1 MIMQDPPFFS
11 RQSFFSLAA
20 WCLYD
25 WASASFSVIVTT
37 FIFATY
43 FTTHIAVNQIT
54 GTYQWA
60 SATSLAGMLMAFLS
74 PLLGA
79 IADYGGHH
87 KRWLFFFTWLC
98 IISTAL
104 LFFAYPHPHFV
115 YFTLLFV
122 VLGTVGYE
130 IALVFYNA
138 FLPSLAPKNYV
149 GRISGWGWGAGYLGG
164 ILALSI
170 TLFVFVKGGISLDTK
185 TAEQIR
191 ICGPFVA
198 IWYALFSLPLFF
210 LVPDISSSSR
220 SLKEAI
226 RAGYQELRR
235 TLKKLSNEKNIVLYL
250 FAHMIYADGLNTL
263 FAFGGIYAAGVY
275 GLSFEEVLLFGITMN
290 ISAGIGAIMLSWM
303 DDYWG
308 SKPTI
313 IVSLFCLILFSVP
326 ILLLHHKYIFWGVA
340 LLLCL
345 FVGPVQSASRSLM
358 VKLIETKKNKTE
370 MFGLYALSGRITA
383 FIGPWFLGWITLLFQ
398 SQRVGMATVVVFF
411 MMGMLLL
418 LPVQTK
424 R

>member
-1 MIMQDPPFFS
+1 M
-11 RQSFFSLAA
+11 
-20 WCLYD
+20 
-25 WASASFSVIVTT
+25 IVTT

-308 SKPTI
+308 SKLTI

-326 ILLLHHKYIFWGVA
+326 ILFLHHKYIFWGVA

>member
-1 MIMQDPPFFS
+1 MIMQDSPFFS
-11 RQSFFSLAA
+11 RQSFFPLAA

-60 SATSLAGMLMAFLS
+60 NATSLAGMLMAFLS

>member
-326 ILLLHHKYIFWGVA
+326 ILFLHHKYIFWGVA